1 MIQFPYD
8 ICTNIDYY
16 DNILLCKDYRMRIRY
31 SFIFVAFFHSC
42 YQNALYANLSCT
54 SVDKVLIAG
63 ANFLL
68 ISIFDPLLHVNN

>member
-16 DNILLCKDYRMRIRY
+16 DNTLCKDFPMRIRY
-31 SFIFVAFFHSC
+31 SFIFVASFHSG
-42 YQNALYANLSCT
+42 YQNVLYANLSCT

-63 ANFLL
+63 ANFF
-68 ISIFDPLLHVNN
+68 IDQHI